1 MTFMLDALKSTPK
14 AVRSIPLPRRA
25 VFRVDDSGTD
35 IPYHPSPV
43 DWAGEILYFLLP
55 DRFSDCLDKSRPP
68 FDHTKPPSSARPAGF
83 QWDQWAQS
91 GGERWQGGTL
101 AGITSRLDY
110 LSHLGITTLWVGPI
124 FKQRKHNNE
133 YHGYAIQNFL
143 DVDPHFGTRKDL
155 VDLVIAAHQ
164 RGIRVILDVIF
175 NHSGH
180 NWDYK
185 DGENPSYR
193 PWPGYYERGP
203 WLDEKGNHTP
213 TIAADPESGVWP
225 EELQRDEC
233 YTRAGK
239 GSLAVGDVND
249 DHCEM
254 KRTDFDGSFRDF
266 NFDDSA
272 TLNDLA
278 RCFKYWIALT
288 DIDGMRLDTLKH
300 VSKDT
305 ARNFCGSIKEFA
317 ANLGK
322 ADFFLVGEVAG
333 SDDDANKY
341 LDALELNLN
350 ATLDIGNSR
359 IVLTSAAKGLD
370 VPFDYFQIMQP
381 WDSKL
386 GSHRNSAQRHV
397 KIIDDHD
404 HVCGKKVR
412 FSSDASSDHQ
422 VCAAAAIQLL
432 TLGIP
437 CIYYGTEQAF
447 AGPEKSEREQ
457 YLPDYGKEAGSGNG
471 HDKYLRETMFGAP
484 NPRKA
489 GADGLNSGSSGLD
502 ISLPGFGAFGTV
514 GCHFF
519 NESHP
524 AYRRIQHLIVARQSY
539 PTLRYGRQ
547 YLRPLRNFGAP
558 FTFPAA
564 GELIAWS
571 RILDEEEVLCVVNGH
586 GTQIRG
592 ADVIVDWALNS
603 APSSS
608 FTVIANSL
616 QIAKGSSYTGAHPL
630 GSSVSVKFDGGA
642 FLEIRGIDPSEILVL
657 TNRP

>member
-1 MTFMLDALKSTPK
+1 MTFMTETLKSTPK
-14 AVRSIPLPRRA
+14 AIRTIPLPRRA
-25 VFRVDDSGTD
+25 VFRIDNGKD

-43 DWAGEILYFLLP
+43 DWAGEVLYFLLP
-55 DRFSDCLDKSRPP
+55 DRFSDGLDHGRPV
-68 FDHTKPPSSARPAGF
+68 FDHTKPASSVRPAGF
-83 QWDQWAQS
+83 RWDKWAES
-91 GGERWQGGTL
+91 GGGRWQGGTL
-101 AGITSRLDY
+101 KGITSRLDY
-110 LSHLGITTLWVGPI
+110 LKNLGITALWIGPI
-124 FKQRKHNNE
+124 FKQRRHSNE

-143 DVDPHFGTRKDL
+143 EVDPHFGSRQDL

-180 NWDYK
+180 NWDYE
-185 DGENPSYR
+185 GGVTNPPYR
-193 PWPGYYERGP
+193 PWPGYYTRGP
-203 WLDEKGNHTP
+203 WIDDAGGHTP
-213 TIAADPESGVWP
+213 QIGSNLEFGVWP
-225 EELQRDEC
+225 EELQRDDC

-239 GSLAVGDVND
+239 GSLGVGDLND

-254 KRTDFDGSFRDF
+254 RRTDFDGSFRDF
-266 NFDDSA
+266 NFDDPN

-300 VSKDT
+300 VSQNT

-333 SDDDANKY
+333 EDDSAGRY
-341 LDALELNLN
+341 LDTLELNLN

-359 IVLTSAAKGLD
+359 IALTGVAKGLE
-370 VPFDYFQIMQP
+370 VPSNYFQIMQP

-397 KIIDDHD
+397 KIVDDHD
-404 HVCGKKVR
+404 HVYGSKVR

-422 VCAAAAIQLL
+422 VCAATAIQLL

-447 AGPEKSEREQ
+447 AGPEQSERK
-457 YLPDYGKEAGSGNG
+457 YLSEFGS
-471 HDKYLRETMFGAP
+471 HDKFLRETMFGAP
-484 NPRKA
+484 HPRKN
-489 GADGLNSGSSGLD
+489 GSDSLKSGNDGVDTN
-502 ISLPGFGAFGTV
+502 LPGFGAFGTTD
-514 GCHFF
+514 CHFF

-524 AYRRIQHLIVARQSY
+524 AYKRIQQLIAVRQNY

-558 FTFPAA
+558 FALPST

-571 RILDEEEVLCVVNGH
+571 RILDEEEIICVVNGH
-586 GTQIRG
+586 GTQLRG
-592 ADVIVDWALNS
+592 GDILVDWALNS
-603 APSSS
+603 SPSSN
-608 FTVIANSL
+608 FTVIANSA
-616 QIAKGSSYTGAHPL
+616 QIAQGASYKGSHTL
-630 GSSVSVKFDGGA
+630 GSPVPVRIEHGCA
-642 FLEIRGIDPSEILVL
+642 FLEIRSIEPSEVLVL